1 MADRRFFKCRHC
13 GNFIGMINSS
23 GVPVVCCG
31 EPMSEVIAGSVDASV
46 EKHLPVVTVDG
57 DTVSVSVGSA
67 EHPMAA
73 EHYIMWIY
81 IETEN
86 GGQRKVLKPNELPK
100 AVFKLSGDKAVA
112 AYALCNLHGLWKTD
126 IK

>member
-1 MADRRFFKCRHC
+1 MADRRFFKCRYC

-31 EPMSEVIAGSVDASV
+31 EPMSEVIAGSVEASV